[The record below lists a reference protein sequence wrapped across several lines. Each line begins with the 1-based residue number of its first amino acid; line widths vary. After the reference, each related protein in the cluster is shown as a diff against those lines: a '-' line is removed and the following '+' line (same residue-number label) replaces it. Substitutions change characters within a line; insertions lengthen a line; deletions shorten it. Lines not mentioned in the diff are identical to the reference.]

1 MRNKEFQKL
10 LKKHKSKSNSGFTLT
25 ELLVGLFMSIF
36 VIGALGFGLMQIL
49 GVTQKGNSETLVRN
63 DSSRA
68 LDFISDEM
76 RRASG
81 IEVNTSVSY
90 LATADNASTTDINEE
105 VAPSFTP
112 LQDSSGNDIS
122 PALVLKIPN
131 VDQRIIYT
139 VAPAQDPWKGPLVIY
154 RWGPNLD
161 ANGNYTD
168 SDTPASWRS
177 QALVDGISDE
187 TVTANGCDMDSDSN
201 DDTYEGFLAC
211 VIDDDGDALTEN
223 AADTNGDGKITF
235 ADDSNDR
242 NGDGVLNFGDTLT
255 DGADAGTDIT
265 LADSAWDKN
274 GDGEINNEDAAD
286 VDGLAITAQ
295 LYFTGETKDA
305 SGVNASTYSADT
317 KTVTRARSTPDNN
330 SDDFGSYITS
340 YRTLEPSFGCNQNE
354 EWRMRTDFGDSF
366 SNPSNL
372 DKWDFKDD
380 AQPQPIAINS
390 NTLIVSSIPR
400 GINPLETGYVS
411 SDSTCL
417 NRRDNNGH
425 GGTTATTFDGN
436 KSLGAS
442 DDWHTN
448 DNNDI
453 VAISHAINFNDPRTF
468 NGDPYGC
475 SGASCHSTDGKVY
488 TQKDGAAAEL
498 NPYVRMLKQGS
509 PVPALEGYD
518 MNKDGDTT
526 DPGEQISL
534 KEFLYSKGLAIPVD
548 GGDPYNAA
556 TTFKLPTSSELD
568 TYLASSSLETQ
579 LTSEGLTN
587 AEKQEFKDKFKAL
600 GEDQRIIAFEIGKS
614 DVSDPDA
621 DPGVDFQDNI
631 FVLQSEAFEQKYKT
645 YTDSNDP
652 SYDSDNVPTYSA
664 LDL

>member
-10 LKKHKSKSNSGFTLT
+10 LKKNKSNSGFTLT

-49 GVTQKGNSETLVRN
+49 RVTQKGNSETLVRN
-63 DSSRA
+63 ESSRA

-76 RRASG
+76 RRASA
-81 IEVNTSVSY
+81 IEVDMTDTNIDALGGSNYTSKKKSGATVRLALQVPNVSAGIIYSVAPPENTS
-90 LATADNASTTDINEE
+90 
-105 VAPSFTP
+105 
-112 LQDSSGNDIS
+112 
-122 PALVLKIPN
+122 
-131 VDQRIIYT
+131 
-139 VAPAQDPWKGPLVIY
+139 PWKGPLVIY

-168 SDTPASWRS
+168 PTDTTSWS
-177 QALVDGISDE
+177 NQALVDGISDIDQTVACDNDGDGTDE
-187 TVTANGCDMDSDSN
+187 TI
-201 DDTYEGFLAC
+201 TYQGFFAC
-211 VIDDDGDALTEN
+211 VVDDDGDAITED
-223 AADTNGDGKITF
+223 AADTNSDGEITF
-235 ADDSNDR
+235 ADDANDR
-242 NGDGVLNFGDTLT
+242 NSDGVLNFGDTLT

-274 GDGEINNEDAAD
+274 ADGEINNEDAAD

-305 SGVNASTYSADT
+305 SGINASTYSADT

-330 SDDFGSYITS
+330 SNNLGSYITS
-340 YRTLEPSFGCNQNE
+340 YRTLEPSFGCNSTE
-354 EWRMRTDFGDSF
+354 DWRMRTDFGDSF

-372 DKWDFKDD
+372 DRWDFKDN
-380 AQPQPIAINS
+380 AQPQPIAING

-400 GINPLETGYVS
+400 GINPSETGSVS
-411 SDSTCL
+411 SGSTCL

-425 GGTTATTFDGN
+425 GGDATTGSFEGN
-436 KSLGAS
+436 KSLSES

-448 DNNDI
+448 PSNNI

-475 SGASCHSTDGKVY
+475 TGASCHSTNGKVY
-488 TQKDGAAAEL
+488 TQKDGAAAQL

-518 MNKDGDTT
+518 MNDDGDTT

-534 KEFLYSKGLAIPVD
+534 REFLVDKGLAKEDPDNPGQYIVD
-548 GGDPYNAA
+548 GLSN
-556 TTFKLPTSSELD
+556 
-568 TYLASSSLETQ
+568 
-579 LTSEGLTN
+579 
-587 AEKQEFKDKFKAL
+587 
-600 GEDQRIIAFEIGKS
+600 DQRIIAFEIGKS

-631 FVLQSEAFEQKYKT
+631 FVLQSDAFKQKYKT
-645 YTDSNDP
+645 YTDHGT
-652 SYDSDNVPTYSA
+652 DSASPPTYSA